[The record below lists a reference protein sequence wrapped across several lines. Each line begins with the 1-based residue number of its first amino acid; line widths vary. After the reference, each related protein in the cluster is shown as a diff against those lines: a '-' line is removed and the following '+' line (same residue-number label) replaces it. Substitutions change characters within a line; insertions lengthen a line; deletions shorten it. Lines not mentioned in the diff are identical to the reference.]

1 MLSGIYKTYC
11 KIESMIAGLGF
22 FTIVILTLLN
32 AILRLFNMP
41 IIFVDDLSLL
51 LFGWVAFLGADV
63 AFRHCRLVGMD
74 ILTSKFNI
82 KVQKALNLVVYA
94 IMILTLCMFVK
105 YGYGLARMNWART
118 YNTLMISYGWATLS
132 LPVCSG
138 LMIIT
143 AAVKVLKTVRHFGDD
158 SYRLRDNVED
168 PVIEPAEPELSGLDL
183 QK

>member
-1 MLSGIYKTYC
+1 MFSKIYKTYC

-32 AILRLFNMP
+32 AVLRLFNMP
-41 IIFVDDLSLL
+41 IIFVDDMSLL

-74 ILTSKFNI
+74 ILTSKLNI
-82 KVQKALNLVVYA
+82 KVQKVLNLVVYS

-105 YGYGLARMNWART
+105 YGYGLAVMNWART

-132 LPVCSG
+132 LPVCSV

-143 AAVKVLKTVRHFGDD
+143 AVIKIIKTVRHFGDD
-158 SYRLRDNVED
+158 SYSLRSDVED
-168 PVIEPAEPELSGLDL
+168 PVIEVAEPELTELDL